1 MFGEL
6 GFAGVNI
13 MDDLTEMVDV
23 AFGIEGIGGD
33 FKGNPMLARHFLCK
47 IVKAVV
53 IESPISAQTSSML
66 RLRSGSIRKFTLTA
80 FAILMRLLCNSII
93 FICNDKCK
101 SCHCIMLRNYRRL
114 HF

>member
-47 IVKAVV
+47 NR
-53 IESPISAQTSSML
+53 EGC
-66 RLRSGSIRKFTLTA
+66 RHRKPHLGA
-80 FAILMRLLCNSII
+80 DLLHAPLEVGVHPKIHVDC
-93 FICNDKCK
+93 ICHSDAPP
-101 SCHCIMLRNYRRL
+101 L
-114 HF
+114 

>member
-13 MDDLTEMVDV
+13 IDDLTEMVDV
-23 AFGIEGIGGD
+23 AFGIEGVGGD
-33 FKGNPMLARHFLCK
+33 FKGNPDAPRDTFFAK

-66 RLRSGSIRKFTLTA
+66 RLRSGPSE
-80 FAILMRLLCNSII
+80 NS
-93 FICNDKCK
+93 
-101 SCHCIMLRNYRRL
+101 R
-114 HF
+114 

>member
-23 AFGIEGIGGD
+23 AF
-33 FKGNPMLARHFLCK
+33 FAK

-80 FAILMRLLCNSII
+80 FAILMRLLYNSII

-114 HF
+114 HFLKE

>member
-23 AFGIEGIGGD
+23 AFGIEGVSGD

-93 FICNDKCK
+93 FICNDKYKKFHCK
-101 SCHCIMLRNYRRL
+101 IL
-114 HF
+114 